1 MSNYSIIKDL
11 QMYLNEVVEADMKE
25 WEGRDL
31 DTDPDVI
38 YDNGWHDGFA
48 RAIQKMSVLLDTT
61 PTN

>member
-48 RAIQKMSVLLDTT
+48 KAIQKMSVLLDL
-61 PTN
+61 PPQN